1 MTDIRAFLKQYDGP
15 SVSLMEVC
23 GTHTASISK
32 NGIVRMLSP
41 SIRLISGPGCPVCVT
56 VTAYLDRL
64 VELSMRPDTVVLTF
78 GDLMRVPGG
87 KMNLNDARAVGGR
100 VRMVYSP
107 LDALRLA
114 EADPKNTYV
123 FAAVGFETTA
133 AVYASLLEEAESKE
147 IENFRLL
154 TSLKVMPPVIDWVCE
169 NQGGVDG
176 FIAPGHVSVIT
187 GCKIYQPLADK
198 YNIPFVV
205 SGFEGDQL
213 LETIYALVKLRGK
226 PKVLNLY
233 PSVVRENGNEEAQRA
248 INRYFEPC
256 AAAWRGMGII
266 PGSGLCLRKEYS
278 RFDAG
283 SAGLDEDRSFNTDCR
298 CAQVLTGAVPPTR
311 CPLFGR
317 VCMPQT
323 PQGACMVSQEGS
335 CYNYYISGR
344 DSK

>member
-1 MTDIRAFLKQYDGP
+1 MTDIRAFLKHYDGP
-15 SVSLMEVC
+15 PVSLMEVC

-41 SIRLISGPGCPVCVT
+41 SIRLVSGPGCPVCVT
-56 VTAYLDRL
+56 VTAYIDRL
-64 VELSMRPDTVVLTF
+64 VELSMEPDTAVLTF
-78 GDLMRVPGG
+78 GDLLRVPGG
-87 KMNLNDARAVGGR
+87 TKSLNDARAAGGK

-107 LDALRLA
+107 LDALRIA
-114 EADPKNTYV
+114 EADPKTVYV

-133 AVYASLLEEAESKE
+133 AVYASLLEEALEAGVS
-147 IENFRLL
+147 NFRLL
-154 TSLKVMPPVIDWVCE
+154 TSLKVMPPVIDWVCA
-169 NQGGVDG
+169 NQGGIDG

-187 GCKIYQPLADK
+187 GCKIYQPLAEK
-198 YNIPFVV
+198 YRIPFVV
-205 SGFEGDQL
+205 SGFEGEQL

-248 INRYFEPC
+248 MDRCFEPC
-256 AAAWRGMGII
+256 AAAWRGMGVI
-266 PGSGLCLRKEYS
+266 PGSGLRLRGEFA

-283 SAGLDEDRSFNTDCR
+283 SSGLDEDRSFNTACR
-298 CAQVLTGAVPPTR
+298 CAQVLTGAVSPTQ

-317 VCMPQT
+317 LCTPQT

-335 CYNYYISGR
+335 CYNYFVSGR
-344 DSK
+344 GAK